1 MGLSPFLQ
9 DAGLNWLRGTA
20 FPAAPAELW
29 LALHSGTP
37 AASGNEVGNR
47 VLVPISKLGTPRNG
61 SREPLPQDPWVPG
74 NGELREI
81 TNIEVINSDLLVDDS
96 RLGAFSF
103 WDAAAG
109 GTLILRGR
117 LQQEVSVFAGDVF
130 TLEPG
135 DLLLRFTSP

>member
-20 FPAAPAELW
+20 FPAPPAELW

-37 AASGNEVGNR
+37 AVEGNEVGGR
-47 VLVPISKLGTPRNG
+47 VLVEVADLGTPRSG

-81 TNIEVINSDLLVDDS
+81 TNINVINSDLLVDGS
-96 RLGAFSF
+96 RLVAFSF
-103 WDAAAG
+103 WDAFTG
-109 GTLILRGR
+109 GTLLLRGR

-130 TLEPG
+130 TLKPG
-135 DLLLRFTSP
+135 DLLIRFTSP